1 MNKSIG
7 VLGCGWLG
15 FPLAK
20 ELVNLGY
27 EVHGTTT
34 SASKM
39 ELLKHSGIEPYQ
51 IALHSDSIQ
60 GKIEDFLNKVKILII
75 NVPPRLRKSN
85 AESYVEK
92 MKRLHSK
99 LMGSSVENIVFA
111 SSTSVY
117 GNITGE
123 ITEDS
128 TPQPFTESG
137 KQLLVCENLFK
148 EDQKFKT
155 TIIRFGGLIGPTRHP
170 VTMLSNKKGLTNGND
185 PVNLIHL
192 DDCIH
197 IIHTIIKNEYW
208 DEIFNAAYPLHPTKK
223 EYYTQEAIKRNLP
236 IPGYEATSSK
246 SVRGIVKSRNFINKS
261 HKFFTSIVS

>member
-15 FPLAK
+15 FPLAQK
-20 ELVNLGY
+20 LVDVEY

-34 SASKM
+34 SSSKM
-39 ELLKHSGIEPYQ
+39 DLLKNSGIQPYQ
-51 IALHSDSIQ
+51 IGLYADSIQ
-60 GKIEDFLNKVKILII
+60 GKIEDFLNQVKILII

-92 MKRLHSK
+92 MKLLHSK
-99 LMGSSVENIVFA
+99 LIGSSVEHILFA

-117 GNITGE
+117 GNIPGE
-123 ITEDS
+123 ITED
-128 TPQPFTESG
+128 TKPHPITESG
-137 KQLLVCENLFK
+137 KQLLVCENLFR
-148 EDQKFKT
+148 EDPRFKT
-155 TIIRFGGLIGPTRHP
+155 TIIRFGGLIGPNRHP

-197 IIHTIIKNEYW
+197 VILTIIKNEYW
-208 DEIFNAAYPLHPTKK
+208 NETFNAVYPLHPTKK
-223 EYYTQEAIKRNLP
+223 EYYTQEAMKRNLP
-236 IPGYEATSSK
+236 KPGYEATLSK
-246 SVRGIVKSRNFINKS
+246 SMRGIVKSRNFINKS
-261 HKFFTSIVS
+261 HKFYTSIVS